1 MKRKLLDTRLLKQT
15 ALAVPAAALML
26 GASHAGQVGINFQD
40 NWGGTPY
47 APLTDAAGAFGIPLA
62 SWYNAP
68 SVYDSG
74 QGGGV
79 GTNGTFAVPGGGNLN
94 VAWYCKNTYSLYANI
109 PTEGDKQVIYGY
121 LDDSEYGYTITLSG
135 WRAFASSF
143 TVTTIAASDSATG
156 FQDVNVYSKTETNTV
171 QYLNNFVPDWTGNS
185 SPLAGTSTVSS
196 AFITLNGNDSITIR
210 GLPVSSLTRSCLAGI
225 ILDFTAGG
233 NNPPL
238 IEADPQAPTGQLW
251 SGGSFSV
258 SALASGTPALAY
270 QWRQNGAPISG
281 ATDPTYSKSGIV
293 VGDTGSY
300 DVVVTNAYGSV
311 TSAVAVVTVGD
322 VVQPQITL
330 FPVSQTFYAGYP
342 ATFSVAAT
350 GGQLSYQWKT
360 NNTAI
365 PDATNATYSI
375 ASITPN
381 DAKAY
386 TVTISNPVGSTNA
399 SATLAVKVATGTY
412 EAAVVQTKPLLW
424 YRCSDATAQVQ
435 DTAANSGSLATAGTG
450 LYLGGATHPVTGN
463 LVGSTDTAA
472 YFNGTSSRVSVPY
485 NASLNPATFSAEAW
499 VRPATIADSKCVLS
513 CGDFASPRAGWLIYM
528 MTTGWNLRFYN
539 QNELNTSLNITGGG
553 APVAGSLYHLVVT
566 FDGTTAT
573 LYVNGVATTGTPT
586 GYVPGTAGPFCVG
599 ARADNSFWW
608 NGTAD
613 EVAFYASVLSP
624 AQVTAHYDNGTATAP
639 STPYNNLVT
648 ADGAVEY
655 LRLNDASFGGKPE
668 NAGTL
673 GVAWN
678 GTYTDA
684 GGVLG
689 SPQIGVGEVG
699 PRPSAY
705 PGFESSNLAVG
716 TTNGFI
722 SAPLCTNLN
731 VNTITF
737 AGWLNPATIPSGND
751 IGWPCWLGDGGMHI
765 ENSSGRP
772 TRELRY
778 HWKGGQW
785 GWSSGLVVP
794 ADVWTFVAMVVEPT
808 KATFYMSDGTT
819 LKSAVNTA
827 KHDPLSVTSPLGFG
841 GTQPGRADR
850 TYIGQ
855 LDETTVYS
863 RALTSSEINTLFMVG
878 TGAKLQLGMVP
889 GGVIEDT
896 KPAGTLHHGLNVGV
910 SCTWVASNTDAAAT
924 PVTRTGVEQFTYSTP
939 SQITV
944 PADPDF
950 NSTVGTIMFWMR
962 VPMAAL
968 PGPGSE
974 GSMLM
979 DRRAGAGTVIVLND
993 AGAIWLQCA
1002 GGANSYSAGYVV
1014 DDAWHHVAVTYDQ
1027 SASGAITIYLD
1038 GVLQGS
1044 QANTAAWSWPAT
1056 QQIELGRSHD
1066 GYWKRYDGLMDD
1078 FRIYNRVLTDTE
1090 IATLAAP
1097 ATSDTLVDTAA
1108 LKLRYNFDTAG
1119 IGQTVT
1125 WPFGAL
1131 LSSPVLGPSA
1141 TWTPVSGAT
1150 PPNYP
1155 FMPTEPARFF
1165 RATP

>member
-1 MKRKLLDTRLLKQT
+1 MKRKLLNTRLMKQT
-15 ALAVPAAALML
+15 ALAIPAAALML

-62 SWYNAP
+62 SWYKAP
-68 SVYDSG
+68 TVYDSG
-74 QGGGV
+74 AGGGV
-79 GTNGTFAVPGGGNLN
+79 GTNGTLAVPGGGDLK
-94 VAWYCKNTYSLYANI
+94 VAWSCKNTYSLYAAI
-109 PTEGDKQVIYGY
+109 PTLGDDQVIYGY
-121 LDDSEYGYTITLSG
+121 LDDSDYGYTVTLSG

-143 TVTTIAASDSATG
+143 TVTTIASSDNATG
-156 FQDVNVYSKTETNTV
+156 FQDANIYSKTETNTV
-171 QYLNNFVPDWTGNS
+171 QYLNNYTPSFASG
-185 SPLAGTSTVSS
+185 LAGTSTVSS
-196 AFITLNGNDSITIR
+196 AFVTLNGNDSITIR
-210 GLPVSSLTRSCLAGI
+210 GVARSDLSRSCLAGI

-238 IEADPQAPTGQLW
+238 IEADPQAPTGQLYP
-251 SGGSFSV
+251 GGSFSV

-270 QWRQNGAPISG
+270 QWRQNGAPIPG
-281 ATDPTYSKSGIV
+281 ATDPTYSRGGIV

-311 TSAVAVVTVGD
+311 TSAVAVVTVMD
-322 VVQPQITL
+322 VVQPKITL
-330 FPVSQTFYAGYP
+330 FPVSQAFYAGYP
-342 ATFSVAAT
+342 VTFTVAAT

-365 PDATNATYSI
+365 PDATNATYTISSVT
-375 ASITPN
+375 AS
-381 DAKAY
+381 DAKVY
-386 TVTISNPVGSTNA
+386 TVTVSNPVGSTNA
-399 SATLAVKVATGTY
+399 SATLSVKVAAGSY
-412 EAAVVQTKPLLW
+412 EAAVAQTKPLLW
-424 YRCSDATAQVQ
+424 FRHSETEPRLVE
-435 DTAANSGSLATAGTG
+435 TGSAANSGSTGPANNGVAKYYTQFQQPGALAGD
-450 LYLGGATHPVTGN
+450 
-463 LVGSTDTAA
+463 SDKSAA
-472 YFNGTSSRVSVPY
+472 FNGTQAIDIPY
-485 NASLNPATFSAEAW
+485 DANLNPSVFTVELWAKPNFVDTSGARTPLYNRGAG
-499 VRPATIADSKCVLS
+499 S
-513 CGDFASPRAGWLIYM
+513 GDGWLFWVNNTVTSWQCRIYSG
-528 MTTGWNLRFYN
+528 TTRTQIDSTSPAVAGVWTHLVGVYDGAALRF
-539 QNELNTSLNITGGG
+539 
-553 APVAGSLYHLVVT
+553 
-566 FDGTTAT
+566 
-573 LYVNGVATTGTPT
+573 YVNGVEQGTGL
-586 GYVPGTAGPFCVG
+586 VG
-599 ARADNSFWW
+599 AFTPNNALPMRIGAAGNDTGPTVNAWD
-608 NGTAD
+608 GGVD
-613 EVAFYASVLSP
+613 EVAIYNTALAPSVIQS
-624 AQVTAHYDNGTATAP
+624 HYENGTNASRSMA
-639 STPYNNLVT
+639 YDALVQLSSPV
-648 ADGAVEY
+648 GCW
-655 LRLNDASFGGKPE
+655 RLNDPAGLIAPSPK
-668 NAGTL
+668 NSGTL
-673 GVAWN
+673 GAAWN
-678 GTYTDA
+678 GSYA
-684 GGVLG
+684 GDLLPGA
-689 SPQIGVGEVG
+689 EG
-699 PRPSAY
+699 PRPSVY
-705 PGFESSNLAVG
+705 PGLESTNLAVAMN
-716 TTNGFI
+716 NGYI

-737 AGWLNPATIPSGND
+737 AGWLNPATIPSGSD

-778 HWKGGQW
+778 HWQGGQW
-785 GWSSGLVVP
+785 GWSSGLIVP

-827 KHDPLSVTSPLGFG
+827 THLALNVSSPLGFG
-841 GTQPGRADR
+841 GNQPGRADR

-855 LDETTVYS
+855 LDETTVYD
-863 RALTSSEINTLFMVG
+863 RALTPSEINTLFMVG

-939 SQITV
+939 SQITI

-968 PGPGSE
+968 PGPGNE

-979 DRRAGAGTVIVLND
+979 DRRTGAGTVIVLSD

-1027 SASGAITIYLD
+1027 SASGAITIYVD

-1044 QANTAAWSWPAT
+1044 QPNTAAWSWPAT

-1066 GYWKRYDGLMDD
+1066 GWWRRYDGLMDD

-1090 IATLAAP
+1090 IATIAAP

-1108 LKLRYNFDTAG
+1108 LKLRYNFDNAG

-1141 TWTPVSGAT
+1141 TWAPVSGAT
-1150 PPNYP
+1150 PPKYP
-1155 FMPTEPARFF
+1155 FLPTEPARFF